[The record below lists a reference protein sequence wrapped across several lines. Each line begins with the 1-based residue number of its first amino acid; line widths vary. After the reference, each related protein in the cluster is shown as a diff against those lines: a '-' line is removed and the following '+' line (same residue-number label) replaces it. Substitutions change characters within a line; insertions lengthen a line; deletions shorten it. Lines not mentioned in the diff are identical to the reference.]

1 MEQMFEQNVE
11 KENLEAELRVLRS
24 ELQANT
30 SEIGD
35 WKVIKALE
43 YQLAGQA
50 IPYDM
55 DSLNSERQAVRD
67 RINEIE
73 RKLEAMEWL
82 RKSLGTSNQKS
93 RNPVRAYTSLLKEN
107 G

>member
-1 MEQMFEQNVE
+1 MEQNFEQNVE

-35 WKVIKALE
+35 WKVIKARE
-43 YQLAGQA
+43 YQLTGREM
-50 IPYDM
+50 PYDM
-55 DSLNSERQAVRD
+55 DKLNSERQKVRD

-73 RKLEAMEWL
+73 
-82 RKSLGTSNQKS
+82 
-93 RNPVRAYTSLLKEN
+93 SLLAQYE
-107 G
+107 

>member
-1 MEQMFEQNVE
+1 MEQDIK
-11 KENLEAELRVLRS
+11 KEELEAELRVLRS

-35 WKVIKALE
+35 WKVVKALE
-43 YQLAGQA
+43 YQLAGQK

-55 DSLNSERQAVRD
+55 EKLNSDRQKVRD

-73 RKLEAMEWL
+73 
-82 RKSLGTSNQKS
+82 
-93 RNPVRAYTSLLKEN
+93 SLLAQYE
-107 G
+107 

>member
-1 MEQMFEQNVE
+1 MEQNFEQNVE
-11 KENLEAELRVLRS
+11 KENLEAELRALRS

-43 YQLAGQA
+43 YQLTGRE

-55 DSLNSERQAVRD
+55 DKLNSERQKVRD
-67 RINEIE
+67 RINEFE
-73 RKLEAMEWL
+73 
-82 RKSLGTSNQKS
+82 
-93 RNPVRAYTSLLKEN
+93 SLLAQYE
-107 G
+107 

>member
-1 MEQMFEQNVE
+1 MHCSHLCSE
-11 KENLEAELRVLRS
+11 KENNMEDNIKREELEAELRVLRS

-35 WKVIKALE
+35 WKIVKAFE
-43 YQLAGQA
+43 YQIAGKN

-55 DSLNSERQAVRD
+55 NELNIKRQKIRD

-73 RKLEAMEWL
+73 KLLDDMNE
-82 RKSLGTSNQKS
+82 
-93 RNPVRAYTSLLKEN
+93 
-107 G
+107 

>member
-1 MEQMFEQNVE
+1 MEQNFEQNVE

-24 ELQANT
+24 ELQANM
-30 SEIGD
+30 SKIGD

-43 YQLAGQA
+43 YQLTGRE

-55 DSLNSERQAVRD
+55 DKLNSERQKVRD

-73 RKLEAMEWL
+73 
-82 RKSLGTSNQKS
+82 
-93 RNPVRAYTSLLKEN
+93 SLLAQYE
-107 G
+107 

>member
-1 MEQMFEQNVE
+1 MEQNFEQNVE

-24 ELQANT
+24 ELQVNT
-30 SEIGD
+30 SKIGD

-43 YQLAGQA
+43 YQLTGRE

-55 DSLNSERQAVRD
+55 DKLNSERQKVRD

-73 RKLEAMEWL
+73 
-82 RKSLGTSNQKS
+82 
-93 RNPVRAYTSLLKEN
+93 SLLAQYE
-107 G
+107 

>member
-1 MEQMFEQNVE
+1 MEQNFEQNVE

-24 ELQANT
+24 ELLANT
-30 SEIGD
+30 SKIGD

-43 YQLAGQA
+43 YQLTGRE

-55 DSLNSERQAVRD
+55 DKLNSERQKVRD

-73 RKLEAMEWL
+73 
-82 RKSLGTSNQKS
+82 
-93 RNPVRAYTSLLKEN
+93 SLLAQYE
-107 G
+107 

>member
-1 MEQMFEQNVE
+1 MEQNIK
-11 KENLEAELRVLRS
+11 KEELEAELRVLRS

-35 WKVIKALE
+35 WKVVKALE
-43 YQLAGQA
+43 YQLAGQK

-55 DSLNSERQAVRD
+55 EKLNSDRQKVRD

-73 RKLEAMEWL
+73 VE
-82 RKSLGTSNQKS
+82 
-93 RNPVRAYTSLLKEN
+93 LKVI
-107 G
+107 

>member
-1 MEQMFEQNVE
+1 ME
-11 KENLEAELRVLRS
+11 ENIKREELEAELRVLRS

-43 YQLAGQA
+43 YQLNGEE

-55 DSLNSERQAVRD
+55 KKLNAERQKARD

-73 RKLEAMEWL
+73 AEILALDKVL
-82 RKSLGTSNQKS
+82 
-93 RNPVRAYTSLLKEN
+93 
-107 G
+107 

>member
-1 MEQMFEQNVE
+1 MEQNFEQNVE

-30 SEIGD
+30 SDIGD

-43 YQLAGQA
+43 YQLTGQT

-55 DSLNSERQAVRD
+55 DKLNSDRQAVRD

-73 RKLEAMEWL
+73 KQLETME
-82 RKSLGTSNQKS
+82 
-93 RNPVRAYTSLLKEN
+93 
-107 G
+107 

>member
-1 MEQMFEQNVE
+1 MEQNFGQNVE

-30 SEIGD
+30 SKIGD

-43 YQLAGQA
+43 YQLTGRE

-55 DSLNSERQAVRD
+55 DKLNSERQKVRD

-73 RKLEAMEWL
+73 
-82 RKSLGTSNQKS
+82 
-93 RNPVRAYTSLLKEN
+93 SLLAQYE
-107 G
+107 

>member
-1 MEQMFEQNVE
+1 MEQMFEQNTE

-35 WKVIKALE
+35 WKIVKALE
-43 YQLAGQA
+43 YQLAGQT

-55 DSLNSERQAVRD
+55 DKLNSDRQTVRD

-73 RKLEAMEWL
+73 KQLETMA
-82 RKSLGTSNQKS
+82 
-93 RNPVRAYTSLLKEN
+93 
-107 G
+107 

>member
-1 MEQMFEQNVE
+1 MEQNFEQNVE
-11 KENLEAELRVLRS
+11 KENLEAELRALRS

-43 YQLAGQA
+43 YQLTGQN
-50 IPYDM
+50 IPYSMEDLSS
-55 DSLNSERQAVRD
+55 DRQKVRD

-73 RKLEAMEWL
+73 AEL
-82 RKSLGTSNQKS
+82 STLGI
-93 RNPVRAYTSLLKEN
+93 R
-107 G
+107 

>member
-1 MEQMFEQNVE
+1 MEQNFEQNVE

-30 SEIGD
+30 SDIGD

-55 DSLNSERQAVRD
+55 DKLNSDRQAVRD

-73 RKLEAMEWL
+73 RKLEAME
-82 RKSLGTSNQKS
+82 
-93 RNPVRAYTSLLKEN
+93 
-107 G
+107 

>member
-1 MEQMFEQNVE
+1 MEQNFEQNIE

-30 SEIGD
+30 SDIGD

-43 YQLAGQA
+43 YQLAGQT

-55 DSLNSERQAVRD
+55 NKLNSDRQAVRD

-73 RKLEAMEWL
+73 RKLEAME
-82 RKSLGTSNQKS
+82 
-93 RNPVRAYTSLLKEN
+93 
-107 G
+107 